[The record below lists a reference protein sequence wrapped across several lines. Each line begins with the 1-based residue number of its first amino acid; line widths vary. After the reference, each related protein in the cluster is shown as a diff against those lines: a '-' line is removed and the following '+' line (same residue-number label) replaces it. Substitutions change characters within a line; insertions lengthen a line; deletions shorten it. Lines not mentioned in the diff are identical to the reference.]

1 MPDGSVVSEAQPL
14 PHSSRHV
21 GVEADAT
28 TSGLRIVEQSWA
40 PGLGWFP
47 QRTVAIA
54 DDEIDD
60 LIEQLL
66 QARSLRDQ
74 AARRTLAT
82 AGAAA
87 GTILPFRPRVRV
99 AKSETS

>member
-1 MPDGSVVSEAQPL
+1 MPDGSAVSEAQPL

-21 GVEADAT
+21 GVEQDAAT
-28 TSGLRIVEQSWA
+28 PGLRIVEQSWA

-47 QRTVAIA
+47 QRTVAVA

-74 AARRTLAT
+74 TVRRARAT
-82 AGAAA
+82 AGPST
-87 GTILPFRPRVRV
+87 GRIIPFRPRARV
-99 AKSETS
+99 VG